1 MKKKIT
7 NFYSKNNREKNNQ
20 NKRKME
26 GKEKL

>member
-20 NKRKME
+20 NKSKME